1 MFQGDLRYKLSVG
14 ASDLGSLTVIPEK
27 DVQDH
32 IIVAWVEVMAM
43 RYPPGGIAV
52 YFDIPSL
59 ACTIDEG
66 NTGLLK
72 IRASL
77 QVPTPRRMDSNLSTV
92 QCAQRYGAPTLI
104 EPQAPHQLFR
114 DAAVPGYWC
123 FGDPGTR
130 WRCRIEVVPRHCRVE
145 HRGPCPGWRDAQAVR
160 RSSLLWLKAQSL
172 SSL

>member
-1 MFQGDLRYKLSVG
+1 MFQGDLRYKLPVG
-14 ASDLGSLTVIPEK
+14 ASDLGSLAVIPEK

-52 YFDIPSL
+52 YFDIPPV

-92 QCAQRYGAPTLI
+92 QCAQRCGAPTLI
-104 EPQAPHQLFR
+104 EPQAPH
-114 DAAVPGYWC
+114 
-123 FGDPGTR
+123 
-130 WRCRIEVVPRHCRVE
+130 
-145 HRGPCPGWRDAQAVR
+145 
-160 RSSLLWLKAQSL
+160 
-172 SSL
+172 